1 LSWGVVAF
9 PRSAAGSALASRDTL
24 SQKVY
29 KALKTDIIRGVFQ
42 PGDALT
48 EKLLAK
54 RYKGSRTPIR
64 EAAVRLQQERL
75 LRIVPNRGYFVT
87 QITMQDL
94 NELYEYRTA
103 VECAC
108 AELAAGKDLDPRLM
122 DTLNRLAQTP
132 YDTNDRASCMSF
144 IEADTLFHVC
154 IARLSRNQMLV
165 RAVTDA
171 RYQMERVMY
180 AALDIGYYGELPV
193 SEHRDILQAI
203 ERRDPES
210 ARKHMQAHI
219 MQSKDKVVRLAS
231 TSYHPV

>member
-1 LSWGVVAF
+1 MRWGIVAF
-9 PRSAAGSALASRDTL
+9 PRSPAGSAPLMRDTL
-24 SQKVY
+24 SEKVY
-29 KALKTDIIRGVFQ
+29 KALKSDIIRGIFQ

-48 EKLLAK
+48 EKQLAK

-103 VECAC
+103 VESAC
-108 AELAAGKDLDPRLM
+108 AELAASKDPEPQLM
-122 DTLNRLAQTP
+122 RTLNQLAATP

-171 RYQMERVMY
+171 RFQMERIMF

-193 SEHRDILQAI
+193 SEHLDILQAI
-203 ERRDPES
+203 EQRDPEL
-210 ARKHMQAHI
+210 ARKHMRAHI
-219 MQSKDKVVRLAS
+219 MQSRDKVVLLAS
-231 TSYHPV
+231 SSHHPV